1 MPENPPEK
9 AKKSKKL
16 TITEKN
22 PPKKPP
28 HISEKVPSARIAFLF
43 VRAPLLGWLD
53 CAIRKVAGGG
63 NLTANQLG
71 ALALVPTL

>member
-1 MPENPPEK
+1 MPENPPKK

-28 HISEKVPSARIAFLF
+28 HISEKVPLRRIAFLF
-43 VRAPLLGWLD
+43 ARAPLLGWSD
-53 CAIRKVAGGG
+53 CGKIKSADGG
-63 NLTANQLG
+63 NLTVSQLG
-71 ALALVPTL
+71 ALALVPAL

>member
-1 MPENPPEK
+1 MPENSPEK

-28 HISEKVPSARIAFLF
+28 HISEKVLLRRIAFLF
-43 VRAPLLGWLD
+43 ARAPLLGWLD
-53 CAIRKVAGGG
+53 CGIMKVAGDG

-71 ALALVPTL
+71 ALALVPAL